1 MDYTNTKLQEFNRD
15 LNGKRIAII
24 GLGTSNIPLLD
35 YFAKAGASVIAFDN
49 RSIEKLDKS
58 TIEKMNMLHIKY
70 HLGDENLKNLVGFDY
85 IFRSPSCRPDT
96 PEIVAE
102 VNRGAILTSE
112 IEKVLELSPST
123 IIGITGSDGKTTT
136 TTLVYEI
143 LKANGYKCFL
153 GGNIGTPLFT
163 QIKDMKPSDYVV
175 LELSS
180 FQLMNMKIS
189 PKIAVVTN
197 VTPNHLNVHKDY
209 QEYIDSKKN
218 IYLHQGED
226 GILVTNKDNEITK
239 DFYKDANGKVI
250 FFSHKE
256 LLENGVI
263 FDETDR
269 TIKLCEDG
277 VRKHLIKQKDMKLRG
292 EHNCENACAAIA
304 ATLKLSSEDN
314 TVNTIKNFGGV
325 EHRLEFVKNING
337 IPWYNDSIGTSPTR
351 TIAGLNSFDE
361 KIVLIAGGYDKHLDY
376 TPIAEP
382 IIKNV
387 SKLILMGATADK
399 IENAVKD
406 EMKKENKQ
414 LPIYRVKTLQDAVDK
429 AKEVSNEGEVVLFS
443 PASASFDL
451 FKNFEERGNKFKEIV
466 NSNNNL

>member
-239 DFYKDANGKVI
+239 DFYKDANGKII

-256 LLENGVI
+256 LLDNGVI

-314 TVNTIKNFGGV
+314 MINTIKNFGGV

>member
-1 MDYTNTKLQEFNRD
+1 MEYTNIKLQDFNRE
-15 LNGKRIAII
+15 LSGKRIAII
-24 GLGTSNIPLLD
+24 GLGTSNVPLLD
-35 YFAKAGASVIAFDN
+35 YFVKTNSIVVAFDN
-49 RSIEKLDKS
+49 REEEKIDKEI
-58 TIEKMNMLHIKY
+58 IEKMNQLNIKY
-70 HLGDENLKNLVGFDY
+70 YLGKDNLKYLIGFDY

-96 PEIVAE
+96 PEIIDE
-102 VNRGAILTSE
+102 IDRGAILTSE

-123 IIGITGSDGKTTT
+123 IIGVTGSDGKTTT
-136 TTLVYEI
+136 TTLIYKI
-143 LKANGYKCFL
+143 LEANGHKCFL

-163 QIKDMKPSDYVV
+163 QIANMKPDDFVV

-189 PKIAVVTN
+189 PKVAVVTN
-197 VTPNHLNVHKDY
+197 ISPNHLNVHKDY

-218 IYLHQGED
+218 IFLHQDED
-226 GILVTNKDNEITK
+226 GVLIINKDNEITR
-239 DFYKDANGKVI
+239 DFYKYANGKVR

-256 LLENGVI
+256 LLDNGVI
-263 FDETDR
+263 FDENDR
-269 TIKLCEDG
+269 IIKLCEDG

-304 ATLKLSSEDN
+304 ATLDYATEDV
-314 TVNTIKNFGGV
+314 TVETIENFGGV
-325 EHRLEFVKNING
+325 EHRLEFVRSINN

-376 TPIAEP
+376 SPIARP
-382 IIKNV
+382 IINNV

-399 IENAVKD
+399 IETAVGK
-406 EMKKENKQ
+406 EMTEEEKSK
-414 LPIYRVKTLQDAVDK
+414 LPIYRCSTLDEAINK
-429 AKEVSNEGEVVLFS
+429 AKEVAIDGEIVLFS

-466 NSNNNL
+466 NNL